1 MQSIVADY
9 AVSDDVQYIFQ
20 SDLLDTN
27 ERQTFGINQYLIK
40 TINDCVAV
48 GTRVEWYQI
57 ADPTTDAVLNDTWN
71 WTAGINY
78 RQSANLTFRPEI
90 RYDWYDG
97 WQGLED
103 SFKFGVDAVMT
114 F

>member
-1 MQSIVADY
+1 MARTVDPWNWTAGLACIAEGGAAVA
-9 AVSDDVQYIFQ
+9 
-20 SDLLDTN
+20 
-27 ERQTFGINQYLIK
+27 QT
-40 TINDCVAV
+40 VAAQ
-48 GTRVEWYQI
+48 TM
-57 ADPTTDAVLNDTWN
+57 DTWN

-97 WQGLED
+97 WDANTAAPADD
-103 SFKFGVDAVMT
+103 SFKFGIDAVMT